1 MRRARRSRGQG
12 RGKKCA
18 ESRHRGARAGRA
30 PSFVR
35 ACVCVCVCA
44 RACAREC
51 VCARVFARVSARAR
65 ARADPLPLRGPGST
79 QSESRRQLEVGS
91 MRIFPKCSASAASL
105 VVLLGF
111 YDASAFSLPPAT
123 SLQCLMYRPM
133 SRSCRSRV
141 ECSGQ
146 ASSNLGHSTTRSPRV
161 VIVPNHVPDCTAPD
175 SVIWYNW
182 LKSELL
188 CKNFA
193 EVSSILN
200 GSCSVAY

>member
-1 MRRARRSRGQG
+1 MR
-12 RGKKCA
+12 
-18 ESRHRGARAGRA
+18 ESRHRGLEPDGLLR
-30 PSFVR
+30 SCVR
-35 ACVCVCVCA
+35 AC
-44 RACAREC
+44 AC
-51 VCARVFARVSARAR
+51 VFARARAR
-65 ARADPLPLRGPGST
+65 VSVYARARIRVRSCACACARADPLPLRGPGNT

-146 ASSNLGHSTTRSPRV
+146 ASSNLGHSTTKSPRV